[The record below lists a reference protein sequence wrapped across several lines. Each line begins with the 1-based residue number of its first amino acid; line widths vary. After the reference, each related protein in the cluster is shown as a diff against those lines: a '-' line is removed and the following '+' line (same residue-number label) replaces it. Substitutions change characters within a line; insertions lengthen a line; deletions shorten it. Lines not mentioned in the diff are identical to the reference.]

1 MADEVIVRLRDVEN
15 AVLDGLSSS
24 RELRR
29 AAERFIEDAADIW
42 RLVWDTSRQGILATE
57 TGVRH
62 PYQTGN
68 YREHIKT
75 KNLTWTQKLF
85 IKKALRGG
93 LLVGSV
99 YNDSRVANWVEF
111 GTDVDK
117 PGSKSPWGPNTPT
130 PAFRIAERTAQIMS
144 AGGFIER

>member
-1 MADEVIVRLRDVEN
+1 MADVVVRLRDVEN

-24 RELRR
+24 RDLRR
-29 AAERFIEDAADIW
+29 EAKRFIEDAADIW
-42 RLVWDTSRQGILATE
+42 RLVWDTSKQGIEAAK
-57 TGVRH
+57 TGVLH

-68 YREHIKT
+68 YRRHIKT
-75 KNLTWTQKLF
+75 TKLTWTQKLF
-85 IKKALRGG
+85 IKQALRGG
-93 LLVGSV
+93 LLIGSV

-130 PAFRIAERTAQIMS
+130 PAFHIAERTAQIMG